1 MQAGDTT
8 GARTGLVRDA
18 LRHQMLL
25 IIAFGL
31 LGLLAGL
38 AFTAARPSTYLST
51 ANVLVNPVEGNAFA
65 PDDESDALVSLET
78 EAQIV
83 SSDVVTNMA
92 RTRLPDPPIT
102 SDLQGGVSIVVPP
115 NTQILQVTARGPA
128 AAMAQ
133 RRAQAYALAYLD
145 YRRQQAAQTTVE
157 QLGSVEQ
164 QMAEVTTDLEAA
176 TAALQTGTAEDQALQ
191 QQLVDTLNQELVE
204 LQATRVELASAV
216 VQPGRV
222 ISAAALPARAAGPG
236 EGLLV
241 VGAVVGALLVGLA
254 VAMGRE
260 RRNDRVYDR
269 ADVEMAGVG
278 VLATLS
284 RRQGG
289 FADGGAPEE
298 VIRHLRLSVMEALPA
313 PATIVVSCCSHATE
327 PGVAARL
334 ADSLR
339 HAGSNVVLVDTVGG
353 ELDPG
358 GAIPDPDDAPGVSE
372 LLLGEAADG
381 RSLLT
386 PVGHGLRVLPA
397 GRRLREAVDCFL
409 PTEMEGLIRPLADE
423 ADYVVVRAPTVLN
436 AGGEATAAT
445 ASATLLV
452 ALCGVS
458 RQRDLT
464 AAVSVLERRGGPLLG
479 VVLSPPV
486 LWTRAPATRSSRRR
500 QQASP
505 TDSSAHGEGVQ
516 PDLPGQP
523 ASRPSPT

>member
-1 MQAGDTT
+1 MQAGEAAP
-8 GARTGLVRDA
+8 ARTGLVRDA
-18 LRHQMLL
+18 LRHQVLL
-25 IIAFGL
+25 IVAFGL

-83 SSDVVTNMA
+83 GSDVVTDLA
-92 RTRLPDPPIT
+92 RTRLPDPPTT
-102 SDLQGGVSIVVPP
+102 SDLQDGVAVVVPP

-128 AAMAQ
+128 AGMAQ

-145 YRRQQAAQTTVE
+145 YRRQQATQTTVE
-157 QLGSVEQ
+157 QLASVEQ
-164 QMAEVTTDLEAA
+164 QMAGVTTDLETA
-176 TAALQTGTAEDQALQ
+176 TAALQSGTAEDQALQ

-204 LQATRVELASAV
+204 LQASRVELASAV

-222 ISAAALPARAAGPG
+222 ISAAALPARPAGPG
-236 EGLLV
+236 EALLV
-241 VGAVVGALLVGLA
+241 AAAVVAALLVGLA

-269 ADVEMAGVG
+269 AGAAVTGVD

-284 RRQGG
+284 RREGG

-298 VIRHLRLSVMEALPA
+298 VVRHLRLSVMEAVAA
-313 PATIVVSCCSHATE
+313 PATIVVSCSSHSTE

-334 ADSLR
+334 GDSMR
-339 HAGSNVVLVDTVGG
+339 DAGSNVVLVDTVGG
-353 ELDPG
+353 ELDPAG
-358 GAIPDPDDAPGVSE
+358 PIPDTGEAPGVSE
-372 LLLGEAADG
+372 LLLGEVSDP
-381 RSLLT
+381 RSLLV
-386 PVGHGLRVLPA
+386 PVGDGLRVLPA
-397 GRRLREAVDCFL
+397 GGRLAKAVDRFL
-409 PTEMEGLIRPLADE
+409 PARLEALLRPLADE
-423 ADYVVVRAPTVLN
+423 ADYVVVRAPSVLS
-436 AGGEATAAT
+436 AGGEAMAAT

-452 ALCGVS
+452 AITGVT
-458 RQRDLT
+458 RQRDIT
-464 AAVSVLERRGGPLLG
+464 AAVSVVRRREGPLLG
-479 VVLSPPV
+479 LVLSPPV
-486 LWTRAPATRSSRRR
+486 LWSRAPATRARRR
-500 QQASP
+500 RHTARPDAS
-505 TDSSAHGEGVQ
+505 AQGEGSQ

>member
-1 MQAGDTT
+1 MQAGDAT
-8 GARTGLVRDA
+8 GARTGLVRGA

-25 IIAFGL
+25 IIGFGL

-83 SSDVVTNMA
+83 SSDVVTNLA
-92 RTRLPDPPIT
+92 RTRLPDPPTT
-102 SDLQGGVSIVVPP
+102 SDLQDGVSVVVPP

-128 AAMAQ
+128 AGMAQ

-145 YRRQQAAQTTVE
+145 YRRQQAAQTSVE

-164 QMAEVTTDLEAA
+164 QMKEVTTDLESA
-176 TAALQTGTAEDQALQ
+176 TAALQSGTAQDQALQ

-204 LQATRVELASAV
+204 LQASRVELASAV

-222 ISAAALPARAAGPG
+222 ISSAALPGRPAGPG
-236 EGLLV
+236 EALLV
-241 VGAVVGALLVGLA
+241 AAAVVAALLVGLA
-254 VAMGRE
+254 LAMGRE
-260 RRNDRVYDR
+260 RRNDRVYR
-269 ADVEMAGVG
+269 QADVTGAR

-289 FADGGAPEE
+289 FADGGVPEE
-298 VIRHLRLSVMEALPA
+298 VIRHLRLSVMDAVA
-313 PATIVVSCCSHATE
+313 SPATIVVSCSSHSTE

-334 ADSLR
+334 GDSLR
-339 HAGSNVVLVDTVGG
+339 DAGASVVLVDTVGG
-353 ELDPG
+353 ELDPAG
-358 GAIPDPDDAPGVSE
+358 PIPDTDDAPGVSE
-372 LLLGEAADG
+372 LLFGEVADP
-381 RSLLT
+381 RSLLM
-386 PVGHGLRVLPA
+386 PVGDGLRVLPA
-397 GRRLREAVDCFL
+397 GRRLTTAVDRFV
-409 PTEMEGLIRPLADE
+409 PAQVEGLLHSLAAE

-436 AGGEATAAT
+436 AGGEAMAAS

-452 ALCGVS
+452 AITGVT
-458 RQRDLT
+458 RQRDIT
-464 AAVSVLERRGGPLLG
+464 AAVSVVEKRGGPLLG

-486 LWTRAPATRSSRRR
+486 LWTRAPRPSRRR
-500 QQASP
+500 HASRP
-505 TDSSAHGEGVQ
+505 ESSAQGQGVQ
-516 PDLPGQP
+516 TDLPGQP
-523 ASRPSPT
+523 ASRPWPT